1 MRKKFLKTSSAL
13 AMALLGLMLLSTGC
27 SGGGELQAGAAPL
40 SCAQLSGMAI
50 AATAIGLP
58 TTGAIVIDAHSVPP
72 AGTGAAAIGEYCQ
85 VKGEINPV
93 DPAAPK
99 IKFQLDLPG
108 AWNHKALMFGGGG
121 YNGTVPDAS
130 GNVPA
135 GPLDM
140 PKPLARGYA
149 TFASDSGH
157 QANQL
162 GSRDG
167 SFGQNDEALQNF
179 AGDALKKTHDVA
191 LYLIKQ
197 YYAGALPQKSYFA
210 GGSTGGRE
218 ALAVAQR
225 WPQDWDGVIVLYPAW
240 AAASLDLQFGRI
252 TRAFAMPG
260 AYLNLAKRKV
270 LYDAALQACDAL
282 DGVRDGLIS
291 NMQACNG
298 SFDPATATLNGAPL
312 RCAGGIEAVGNSSD
326 NCLSDAQIAALK
338 TYGTAISFNSPLGS
352 GETQYPG
359 FNVWGADLGLAGD
372 SAAQKTVRL
381 LAMGD
386 SQPAQPMPTDA
397 PYWATFWDQWVKY
410 FVTRNPASDSLSFD
424 PQQPGAWKAR
434 VDQLTILQDVNKTDL
449 SAFRARGGKILMAHG
464 MSDALVST
472 RSSED
477 YFRRLQSTMGSAEV
491 AGFVRY
497 YEIPGYGHSLSTVF
511 NAAWDSLT
519 ALENWVEQG
528 KAPVS
533 QVVADTAGIPGR
545 TRPLCEFPAWPK
557 YSGAGD
563 INLAA
568 SFSCATQ

>member
-1 MRKKFLKTSSAL
+1 MMDQGKFPRTSNVLGS
-13 AMALLGLMLLSTGC
+13 ALLGVMLLSSGC
-27 SGGGELQAGAAPL
+27 GGGGELQFGTPV
-40 SCAQLSGMAI
+40 SCSQLNGMAI
-50 AATAIGLP
+50 SAQAIGLP
-58 TTGAIVIDAHSVPP
+58 TSGAVVTDAHTVPP
-72 AGTGAAAIGEYCQ
+72 AGSGVAATGEYCQ

-93 DPAAPK
+93 DPTAPK
-99 IKFQLDLPG
+99 IKFQLDLPT
-108 AWNHKALMFGGGG
+108 AWNRKALMFGGGG
-121 YNGTVPDAS
+121 YNGTVPDVS

-135 GPLDM
+135 GPQDKA
-140 PKPLARGYA
+140 KPLARGYA

-157 QANQL
+157 QANQM

-167 SFGQNDEALQNF
+167 TFGQNDEALRNF
-179 AGDALKKTHDVA
+179 AGDALKKTRDAA
-191 LYLIKQ
+191 LYLIRQ
-197 YYAGALPQKSYFA
+197 YYAGAPQKSYFA

-225 WPQDWDGVIVLYPAW
+225 WPQDWDGVIALYPAW

-260 AYLNLAKRKV
+260 AYLNPAKRKT
-270 LYDAALQACDAL
+270 LYDAAMASCDAL
-282 DGVRDGLIS
+282 DGVKDGLIS
-291 NMQACNG
+291 NIQACN
-298 SFDPATATLNGAPL
+298 SLFDPASATLNGLPL
-312 RCAGGIEAVGNSSD
+312 RCAGGADSGDS
-326 NCLSDAQIAALK
+326 CLSDAQIAALK
-338 TYGTAISFNSPLGS
+338 TYSTAISFSQPLGS

-359 FNVWGADLGLAGD
+359 FNVWGADLGLPGD

-386 SQPAQPMPTDA
+386 SQPAQPMPSDA

-410 FVTRNPASDSLSFD
+410 FITRNPAFDSLSLD
-424 PQQPGAWKAR
+424 PQNAGPWQAR
-434 VDQLTILQDVNKTDL
+434 IDQLTLMQDINKTDL
-449 SAFRARGGKILMAHG
+449 SAFQAKGGKILMAHG

-477 YFRRLQSTMGSAEV
+477 YFRRLQSAMGSAAV
-491 AGFVRY
+491 DSFVRY

-528 KAPVS
+528 SAPVS

-545 TRPLCEFPAWPK
+545 SRPLCEFPAWPR
-557 YSGAGD
+557 YNGAGD
-563 INLAA
+563 VNLAA

>member
-1 MRKKFLKTSSAL
+1 MKKKFLKTSSAF
-13 AMALLGLMLLSTGC
+13 AMALLGLMLLSAGC
-27 SGGGELQAGAAPL
+27 SGGGELQAGTTPV
-40 SCAQLSGMAI
+40 SCTQLTGMAI
-50 AATAIGLP
+50 AAADIGLP
-58 TTGAIVIDAHSVPP
+58 TTGAIVTDARSVPP
-72 AGTGAAAIGEYCQ
+72 AGTGVAATSEYCQ

-99 IKFQLDLPG
+99 IKFQLNLPG

-121 YNGTVPDAS
+121 YNGTVPDVS

-167 SFGQNDEALQNF
+167 SFGQNDEALRNF
-179 AGDALKKTHDVA
+179 AGDALKKTRDVA
-191 LYLIKQ
+191 HHLIKR
-197 YYAGALPQKSYFA
+197 YYGGALPQKSYFA

-225 WPQDWDGVIVLYPAW
+225 WPQDWDGVIAMYPAW

-260 AYLNLAKRKV
+260 AYLSLAKRKT
-270 LYDAALQACDAL
+270 LYDAAMAACDAL
-282 DGVRDGLIS
+282 DGANDGLIS
-291 NMQACNG
+291 NMQACN
-298 SFDPATATLNGAPL
+298 SRFDPALATLHGAPL
-312 RCAGGIEAVGNSSD
+312 RCAGGADTGD

-338 TYGTAISFNSPLGS
+338 IYSTAITFSHPVAS
-352 GETQYPG
+352 GETQFPG

-372 SAAQKTVRL
+372 SVAQKTIRL

-386 SQPAQPMPTDA
+386 RQPAQPMPLDA
-397 PYWATFWDQWVKY
+397 PYWATFWDQWAKY
-410 FVTRNPASDSLSFD
+410 FITRDAAFDSLSLD
-424 PQQPGAWKAR
+424 PQQAGAWQAR
-434 VDQLTILQDVNKTDL
+434 IDQLTVLQDVNQTDL
-449 SAFRARGGKILMAHG
+449 SAFKARGGKILMAHG

-528 KAPVS
+528 QAPVS

-557 YSGAGD
+557 YNGAGD

>member
-1 MRKKFLKTSSAL
+1 MMVQGKFPRMSNVLGS
-13 AMALLGLMLLSTGC
+13 ALLGMMLLSAGC
-27 SGGGELQAGAAPL
+27 GGSGELHPGVPV
-40 SCAQLSGMAI
+40 SCTQLNGMAI
-50 AATAIGLP
+50 SAQAIVTDARTVAPAGSGVAAT
-58 TTGAIVIDAHSVPP
+58 
-72 AGTGAAAIGEYCQ
+72 GEYCL

-93 DPAAPK
+93 DSAAPK
-99 IKFQLDLPG
+99 IKFQLGLPT

-121 YNGTVPDAS
+121 YNGTVPDVG

-135 GPLDM
+135 GPQD
-140 PKPLARGYA
+140 KARPLARGYA
-149 TFASDSGH
+149 TFGSDSGH
-157 QANQL
+157 QANQM

-167 SFGQNDEALQNF
+167 TFGQNDEALRNF
-179 AGDALKKTHDVA
+179 AGDALKKTRDA
-191 LYLIKQ
+191 AMYLIQ
-197 YYAGALPQKSYFA
+197 RYYAGAPQKSYFA

-225 WPQDWDGVIVLYPAW
+225 WSQDWDGVIALYPAW

-260 AYLNLAKRKV
+260 AYLNPAKRKT
-270 LYDAALQACDAL
+270 LYDAAMASCDAL
-282 DGVRDGLIS
+282 DGVKDGLIS
-291 NMQACNG
+291 NMAACNSG
-298 SFDPATATLNGAPL
+298 FDPASATLNGAPL
-312 RCAGGIEAVGNSSD
+312 RCAGGADSGDS
-326 NCLSDAQIAALK
+326 CLSDPQIAALK
-338 TYGTAISFNSPLGS
+338 TYSTPITFSHPLGS

-359 FNVWGADLGLAGD
+359 LNVWGADLGLAGD
-372 SAAQKTVRL
+372 SVAQKTVRL

-410 FVTRNPASDSLSFD
+410 FITRDAAFDSLSLD
-424 PQQPGAWKAR
+424 PQNAGPWQAR
-434 VDQLTILQDVNKTDL
+434 IDRLTVMQDINKTDL
-449 SAFRARGGKILMAHG
+449 SAFRAKGGKILMAHG

-477 YFRRLQSTMGSAEV
+477 YFRRLQSTMGGAAVGS
-491 AGFVRY
+491 FVRY

-528 KAPVS
+528 SAPVA
-533 QVVADTAGIPGR
+533 QIVADTAGIPGR
-545 TRPLCEFPAWPK
+545 SRPLCEFPAWPRYK
-557 YSGAGD
+557 GAGD

>member
-1 MRKKFLKTSSAL
+1 MMVQGKFLRTSTVLGS
-13 AMALLGLMLLSTGC
+13 ALLGMMLLSAGC
-27 SGGGELQAGAAPL
+27 GGGGELHPGVPVGC
-40 SCAQLSGMAI
+40 SQLNGMAI
-50 AATAIGLP
+50 PAQAIGLP
-58 TTGAIVIDAHSVPP
+58 TSGAIVTDAHIVAP
-72 AGTGAAAIGEYCQ
+72 AGSGVAATGEYCL

-99 IKFQLDLPG
+99 IKFQLGLPT

-121 YNGTVPDAS
+121 YNGTVPDVS

-135 GPLDM
+135 GPQD
-140 PKPLARGYA
+140 KARPLARGYA
-149 TFASDSGH
+149 TFGSDSGH
-157 QANQL
+157 QANQM

-167 SFGQNDEALQNF
+167 TFGQNDEALQNF
-179 AGDALKKTHDVA
+179 AGDALKKTRDAAIH
-191 LYLIKQ
+191 LIQQ
-197 YYAGALPQKSYFA
+197 YYARTPQKSYFA

-225 WPQDWDGVIVLYPAW
+225 WPQDWDGVIALYPAW

-260 AYLNLAKRKV
+260 AYLNPAKRKT
-270 LYDAALQACDAL
+270 LYDAAMASCDAL
-282 DGVRDGLIS
+282 DGVKDGLIS
-291 NMQACNG
+291 NMPACNSG
-298 SFDPATATLNGAPL
+298 FDPASATLNGAPL
-312 RCAGGIEAVGNSSD
+312 RCAGGTDSGDS
-326 NCLSDAQIAALK
+326 CLSDPQIAALK
-338 TYGTAISFNSPLGS
+338 TYSTSITFSRPLGS

-372 SAAQKTVRL
+372 SVAQKTVRL

-397 PYWATFWDQWVKY
+397 PYWATFWDQWAKY
-410 FVTRNPASDSLSFD
+410 FVTRNAAFDSLSLD
-424 PQQPGAWKAR
+424 PQNAGPWQVR
-434 VDQLTILQDVNKTDL
+434 IDQLTIMQDVNKTDL
-449 SAFRARGGKILMAHG
+449 SAFKARGGKILMAHG

-472 RSSED
+472 RSTED
-477 YFRRLQSTMGSAEV
+477 YFRRLQSAMGSAAV
-491 AGFVRY
+491 GSFVRY

-528 KAPVS
+528 SAPVS
-533 QVVADTAGIPGR
+533 QVVSDTAGIPGR
-545 TRPLCEFPAWPK
+545 SRPLCEFPAWPRYK
-557 YSGAGD
+557 GAGD
-563 INLAA
+563 VNLAA